1 MRDKRFAGKGLA
13 HRKSRVEFVSDK
25 HGSFA
30 VRSFNRG
37 PMGLD
42 IYLSKFVLR
51 SMTVS
56 EISGACP
63 VDSRVAFL
71 GVF

>member
-1 MRDKRFAGKGLA
+1 MRFAGKGLA
-13 HRKSRVEFVSDK
+13 HRKSRVEFVSSDK

-51 SMTVS
+51 SVTVG

-63 VDSRVAFL
+63 VDSRVTYL
-71 GVF
+71 GVI